1 MWTLEQIEETLPLV
15 HAVVPP
21 TAQLSWPLL
30 SRRVGCEVWV
40 KHENHTPIGAF
51 KVRGGVTY
59 IDSLKRREPKVAG
72 VITATRGNHGQSVA
86 KAAIAAGLRAV
97 ILVPHG
103 NNPEKNE
110 AMKAFGGELVEHGV
124 DFDEAREKAAEMS
137 DQMNLHMIPSFHEDL
152 LRGVS
157 TYAYDLFSKVRD
169 LDVVYVPIGLGS
181 GICSTIMVRDLM
193 GLRTRI
199 VGVVAENAPAYALS
213 FDKGEA
219 VSTND
224 ANTMADG
231 MACRIPVPGAV
242 EIINRGADRIVRVS
256 EDEIANAIGTRKTA
270 ISRLENHVQDVKIR
284 ITCRK
289 VPARHRWRLCCRN
302 VSRWLAS
309 GLASFC
315 PGVMWMR
322 RCFSR

>member
-59 IDSLKRREPKVAG
+59 IDSLKRREPKVVG

-157 TYAYDLFSKVRD
+157 TYAYELFSKVRD

-256 EDEIANAIGTRKTA
+256 EDEIANAMRCYFTDTHNLSEGAGAAPLAALLQERQQMAGKRAGVILSGG
-270 ISRLENHVQDVKIR
+270 
-284 ITCRK
+284 
-289 VPARHRWRLCCRN
+289 N
-302 VSRWLAS
+302 VDAALFQS
-309 GLASFC
+309 
-315 PGVMWMR
+315 VMAG
-322 RCFSR
+322 